1 MSSKLIKTLGTR
13 IGGLALAGSMAWA
26 GMSYAEDS
34 HEEKVEEVINL
45 VKKYDGNSNGAS
57 YFVEGGADISRNVG
71 SLAISLDYTGG
82 KCVLSIMPNAD
93 VDENYSYLTDEG
105 CDGDV
110 DSASVRSKG
119 NSTFPVII
127 DGRVQRDYESV
138 VSKLVEKLR

>member
-1 MSSKLIKTLGTR
+1 MDERISRISLI
-13 IGGLALAGSMAWA
+13 
-26 GMSYAEDS
+26 
-34 HEEKVEEVINL
+34 
-45 VKKYDGNSNGAS
+45 SNG
-57 YFVEGGADISRNVG
+57 
-71 SLAISLDYTGG
+71 
-82 KCVLSIMPNAD
+82 
-93 VDENYSYLTDEG
+93 DENYSYLTDEG